1 MSKIK
6 DIEVFFLEYPFPKKM
21 DYKYSGGLVE
31 NMIVAIIKVTDS
43 NDNYGIGEIT
53 HGQFTHEPIIGLT
66 KHFRDMLVGSD
77 THNINQTWEKMYGS
91 SVFWNREGTVSYT
104 HLTLPTICSV

>member
-6 DIEVFFLEYPFPKKM
+6 DIEVFFLEYPFPKKLG
-21 DYKYSGGLVE
+21 YKYSGGLVE

-66 KHFRDMLVGSD
+66 KHF
-77 THNINQTWEKMYGS
+77 
-91 SVFWNREGTVSYT
+91 
-104 HLTLPTICSV
+104 HLKQVRILLSTSAQENSQ